1 MPWKDGF
8 RRAPGGDWRNEPI
21 PVSSNPWEQST
32 VPFLDRPRLSEEE
45 KSEVAIIRAFSYSQA
60 ETAVREAIDLL
71 GGVGRICK
79 KGQKVLIKPNNVF
92 GLDPKMQDTTHPAV
106 VYALV
111 KILKETGASVSI
123 GESTGW
129 GFDADDAFEANQI
142 GKAARD
148 AGADNVFNWKK
159 EKLIPVDVPDG
170 RSFGTI
176 NLPKSVVDCDVFC
189 DISKFKNNLV
199 FDNRGMTIACKSMC
213 GMIIELDKRLQ
224 IHRTPIDMAMGCTD
238 VLKTIIHKYKLCLVD
253 AIYGMEGIIHAGP
266 TINPGLII
274 ASHDPV
280 AAEGVAHH
288 IAGYHCLESPT
299 VQVMMKAGLG
309 TGDLS
314 EIRVLGA
321 RLQDVLYPVQRWM
334 PRYVQKYSNVH
345 EYIGGGICNACIWA
359 AMTTPPNVDPDKKYA
374 VVSGTRV
381 LVGKPLEGYDEAW
394 LVGKCACYPSH
405 QFKGYMEKIKAAKK
419 IVKLDD
425 CPGCDSLYK
434 GGFGGA
440 YDSEWVPI
448 GLDMCVSASLPAC
461 TRSSLYGEMMDRRE
475 GKANGKSAS
484 AAHPAPVR
492 LAKGGRAS
500 S

>member
-8 RRAPGGDWRNEPI
+8 RRAPGGDFRNEPI
-21 PVSSNPWEQST
+21 PVSSNAWEQNS

-129 GFDADDAFEANQI
+129 GFDADDAFAVNQI

-213 GMIIELDKRLQ
+213 GMIVELDKRLQ

-359 AMTTPPNVDPDKKYA
+359 AMTTPPNVDPDKN
-374 VVSGTRV
+374 TRWCR
-381 LVGKPLEGYDEAW
+381 E
-394 LVGKCACYPSH
+394 
-405 QFKGYMEKIKAAKK
+405 
-419 IVKLDD
+419 
-425 CPGCDSLYK
+425 PGRWSESLWRDTTK
-434 GGFGGA
+434 RGW
-440 YDSEWVPI
+440 S
-448 GLDMCVSASLPAC
+448 VSAPAIRPISSRATWKKSRRPKRSSSLTIVPAATPC
-461 TRSSLYGEMMDRRE
+461 TRGTSAGPTRT
-475 GKANGKSAS
+475 NGC
-484 AAHPAPVR
+484 R
-492 LAKGGRAS
+492 LAWICASPRACPHAREAAFTER
-500 S
+500 